1 MLVTPPSL
9 KEEHEEI
16 MGSLNEFSRLQD
28 KTGKSITELLDSLEP
43 HFEKE
48 ERLAMPVLGTLSEL
62 ASGDKITTD
71 LRAIAESQD
80 ALRLEY
86 DVMFEEH
93 TELKRFIQNAR
104 GFAKQENHE
113 DVVDLLDA
121 LSHHARVEE
130 EVLYPAALLAG
141 TLAKCLLHSGEER
154 QIREIA

>member
-16 MGSLNEFSRLQD
+16 MGSLNLFSRLQD
-28 KTGKSITELLDSLEP
+28 KTGKSIVELLDVLEP

-48 ERLAMPVLGTLSEL
+48 ERLAMPILGTLSEL
-62 ASGDKITTD
+62 ASGEKTATD
-71 LRAIAESQD
+71 LRAIVESQG
-80 ALRLEY
+80 ALQKEY
-86 DVMFEEH
+86 DDMFEEH
-93 TELKRFIQNAR
+93 VELKSFIQNAR
-104 GFAKQENHE
+104 GFAEQENHG

-141 TLAKCLLHSGEER
+141 TVAKCLLYSEER
-154 QIREIA
+154 QIRRIT